1 MTNLNTST
9 PGGRIMP
16 QITTDNLEPQRK
28 QHQKIT
34 GRITNDVATEIRDV
48 DLGSIPV
55 YLVIPNS
62 GEGEPTCRVTMLP
75 LGC

>member
-1 MTNLNTST
+1 
-9 PGGRIMP
+9 MP
-16 QITTDNLEPQRK
+16 QITTDNLGLQRE
-28 QHQKIT
+28 QHQKVT
-34 GRITNDVATEIRDV
+34 GRITNDVAMEIRGV

-62 GEGEPTCRVTMLP
+62 REGEPTCRVTMLP